1 MEKKLTLKQR
11 IISAQWEIQFY
22 QKELCLDLVYD
33 NTYSIEYD
41 IHKLKLWTNYI
52 RNTCLMHGINF
63 SKMLL

>member
-1 MEKKLTLKQR
+1 MEKKLNLKER
-11 IISAQWEIQFY
+11 ITKAQWEIQFY

-41 IHKLKLWTNYI
+41 IHKLKLWSNYL
-52 RNTCLMHGINF
+52 RNTCLVHGIHF